1 MELKKLVSEA
11 GIIGAG
17 GAGFPTYAK
26 LVDGIDT
33 LLVNGAE
40 CEPLLY
46 TDYTIMKLE
55 LPTVL
60 TGINAVLGHRGIP
73 RALFCVK
80 AHTAKRLG
88 FNDGDVLAPSVSVR
102 ILPDVYPM
110 GDEISMI
117 FEATGRVVRPGALPA
132 SVGVIVNNVET
143 FFDLGR
149 AIRTGKPVTDK
160 WVTVGGDVERPVVVK
175 VPIGTR
181 ISDLFE
187 RLGIRV
193 DEEHSVIDGGPSMGK
208 LVSYPTHS
216 VSKTTKAILVLPNNT
231 PAVMNKLTEEK
242 GAIARAS
249 TACCQCTRCTDMCP
263 RHLLGYPLEPHKMVR
278 TAMGAAEIM
287 PVLVK
292 SATLCCGCG
301 ICESLACSQGISPKA
316 VINNYKTLLAKLKMK
331 YISDSDVSPAEER
344 EYRMIP
350 SDKWAAT
357 LGVAKFDT
365 LPDFRGDLGGFS
377 RVAIKYAAHIGAP
390 AVPIVKDGEY
400 VTRGQLI
407 AADAQGL
414 SVPYH
419 ASIDGKVTLADKV
432 IMIDKVM

>member
-1 MELKKLVSEA
+1 MELKKLVSDA

-60 TGINAVLGHRGIP
+60 TGIEAVLKYRNIP

-80 AHTAKRLG
+80 GHTAKRLSMS
-88 FNDGDVLAPSVSVR
+88 DGDVLAPSVTVR
-102 ILPDVYPM
+102 VLPDVYPM

-117 FEATGRVVRPGALPA
+117 YEATGRVVRPGNLPS

-160 WVTVGGDVERPVVVK
+160 WVTVGGDIEHPVVVK

-181 ISDLFE
+181 IPDLFE
-187 RLGIRV
+187 RLGITV
-193 DEEHSVIDGGPSMGK
+193 GEDQAVLDGGPSMGK
-208 LVSYPTHS
+208 LVSYPSHS
-216 VSKTTKAILVLPNNT
+216 INKTTKAILILPRSI
-231 PAVMNKLTEEK
+231 PAIESKLIDGK
-242 GAIARAS
+242 GAVARAS

-287 PVLVK
+287 PILVK

-316 VINNYKTLLAKLKMK
+316 VINNYKDLLGRLKMK
-331 YISDSDVSPAEER
+331 YISDTDVLPIGER

-350 SDKWAAT
+350 SEKWAAT

-377 RVAIKYAAHIGAP
+377 RVAIRYGAHIGVP
-390 AVPIVKDGEY
+390 AVPVVKDGDY

-407 AADAQGL
+407 ALDADGL

-419 ASIDGKVTLADKV
+419 ASIDGRVTLADKV
-432 IMIDKVM
+432 IMIDKVI

>member
-1 MELKKLVSEA
+1 
-11 GIIGAG
+11 
-17 GAGFPTYAK
+17 
-26 LVDGIDT
+26 
-33 LLVNGAE
+33 
-40 CEPLLY
+40 
-46 TDYTIMKLE
+46 
-55 LPTVL
+55 
-60 TGINAVLGHRGIP
+60 
-73 RALFCVK
+73 
-80 AHTAKRLG
+80 
-88 FNDGDVLAPSVSVR
+88 
-102 ILPDVYPM
+102 
-110 GDEISMI
+110 
-117 FEATGRVVRPGALPA
+117 VVRPGNLPS

-149 AIRTGKPVTDK
+149 AIKTGKPVTDK
-160 WVTVGGDVERPVVVK
+160 WVTVGGDIEHPVVVK

-181 ISDLFE
+181 LSDLFE
-187 RLGIRV
+187 RLGITV
-193 DEEHSVIDGGPSMGK
+193 DEDHAVLDGGPSMGK
-208 LVSYPTHS
+208 LVSYPSHS
-216 VSKTTKAILVLPNNT
+216 INKTTKAILILPRSI
-231 PAVMNKLTEEK
+231 PAIESKLIDDK
-242 GAIARAS
+242 GAVARAS

-316 VINNYKTLLAKLKMK
+316 VINNYKALLGRLKMK
-331 YISDSDVSPAEER
+331 YISDTDVEPLGER

-350 SDKWAAT
+350 SEKWAAT

-377 RVAIKYAAHIGAP
+377 RVEIRYGAHIGAP
-390 AVPIVKDGEY
+390 AVPVVSDGDT

-407 AADAQGL
+407 ADDAEGL

-419 ASIDGKVTLADKV
+419 ASIDGRVTLADKV
-432 IMIDKVM
+432 IMIDKVI